1 MKSLKKLGL
10 LLALFF
16 WCALGVMI
24 YWNSHLYYSS
34 LNRDEKAKIARLEE
48 AVKFFPL
55 NDLVFYELGKAYFD
69 LGFKNLHDAGLGE
82 ANLQKAVLNLKKSVM
97 INPASSFSHFFLGQ
111 ALLYLDLISPQKNAK
126 FGAEF
131 RKAVQLAGE
140 NMQILREVGA
150 LFLSHWPELSEEERN
165 TTSDILNRIVGKID
179 QNELARLLSIWE
191 MNLKDYSVMDK
202 ILPADARLY
211 RQYAEYLGEK
221 SLSLEERLKY
231 LARAEQLEFAK
242 AKEDCQMGEALL
254 SRYQVQSAMRLL
266 NSALSLL
273 RGIRFYQALNSTDLV
288 SSIEYKEV
296 MKATLLALVK
306 TRIEEG
312 TGLSEILDHLY
323 EYLALEDR
331 ASKVAEIETLLRDRK
346 LLPAKFDQS
355 FDDLSRLAFE
365 LRLQFSQ
372 SRYREI
378 VNFGRDLGKS
388 LVLVP
393 ANLTKDYIKILLL
406 IGDSHQKVDFLYDA
420 GDFYQRA
427 LEIDP
432 NNLEVLLRLR
442 QNYDRL
448 NEEKKL
454 SEINKTIEKII
465 AANNLD
471 WASVLLKKGEMF
483 SRSLVFDGRKI
494 ILGLQFGRS
503 ESGKEP
509 LLAVFFNSRVV
520 WEGYLKDDLISLSL
534 DTEAGENELRILT
547 VNGPVSLAQIG
558 YSISDTD
565 DGSKILR
572 R

>member
-1 MKSLKKLGL
+1 
-10 LLALFF
+10 
-16 WCALGVMI
+16 
-24 YWNSHLYYSS
+24 
-34 LNRDEKAKIARLEE
+34 
-48 AVKFFPL
+48 
-55 NDLVFYELGKAYFD
+55 
-69 LGFKNLHDAGLGE
+69 
-82 ANLQKAVLNLKKSVM
+82 
-97 INPASSFSHFFLGQ
+97 
-111 ALLYLDLISPQKNAK
+111 
-126 FGAEF
+126 
-131 RKAVQLAGE
+131 
-140 NMQILREVGA
+140 
-150 LFLSHWPELSEEERN
+150 
-165 TTSDILNRIVGKID
+165 
-179 QNELARLLSIWE
+179 
-191 MNLKDYSVMDK
+191 
-202 ILPADARLY
+202 
-211 RQYAEYLGEK
+211 
-221 SLSLEERLKY
+221 
-231 LARAEQLEFAK
+231 
-242 AKEDCQMGEALL
+242 
-254 SRYQVQSAMRLL
+254 
-266 NSALSLL
+266 
-273 RGIRFYQALNSTDLV
+273 
-288 SSIEYKEV
+288 